1 MPHGNAGQLSHRQQ
15 QRYQADGNV
24 DVEYRSPHERVGK
37 PSAQNWTKHRGD
49 HNAKAENGESLAMLL
64 TGKGIEQNSL
74 TQGNERC
81 TA

>member
-1 MPHGNAGQLSHRQQ
+1 MMKGRGGCGLIIRD
-15 QRYQADGNV
+15 RG
-24 DVEYRSPHERVGK
+24 SPDERVGK

-64 TGKGIEQNSL
+64 TGEGIEQNSL
-74 TQGNERC
+74 TQGDEWC